1 MKRTFI
7 NLAIVGLLFFVA
19 SCGTYKQVPYFQDLD
34 RSSIVSQEIKNYSP
48 LTIQPGDLLGINVTS
63 SSDPAAVALFN
74 NSLNRVN
81 GNNAD
86 QSVSNPVY
94 GHLVDNRGNIQ
105 VAYLGNVKVSGYTTT
120 DLRDQLEK
128 ALAKYLTAPVVN
140 IRVLNFKI
148 GVMGD
153 VAKPDVYTFQN
164 EKVSLLDALSSA
176 GDLTITGK
184 RQDVLLIREING
196 KREFI
201 PIDLTSKKIF
211 ESPYFYLRNNDII
224 YVDPDKTKFAQY
236 DTGYRTASLIIS
248 AVSAVSLVIT
258 VILYHK

>member
-7 NLAIVGLLFFVA
+7 NLVVVGLLFFAA

-34 RSSIVSQEIKNYSP
+34 RSSVVSQEIKNYSP
-48 LTIQPGDLLGINVTS
+48 FTIQSGDILGISVTS
-63 SSDPAAVALFN
+63 NSDPSAVAVFN
-74 NSLNRVN
+74 YNLNRVN
-81 GNNAD
+81 GVNSDFTPSNA
-86 QSVSNPVY
+86 VVGY
-94 GHLVDNRGNIQ
+94 LVDTKGNIQ
-105 VAYLGNVKVSGYTTT
+105 VPYLGTMKVAGYTTT

-128 ALAKYLTAPVVN
+128 SLVKYVNLPVVN
-140 IRVLNFKI
+140 IRILNFKI

-153 VAKPDVYTFQN
+153 VMKPDVYTFQN
-164 EKVSLLDALSSA
+164 EKVSILDALSSA

-184 RQDVLLIREING
+184 RQNVLLIREING

-201 PIDLTSKKIF
+201 PIDLTSKKLF
-211 ESPYFYLRNNDII
+211 ESPYYYLRNNDIL
-224 YVDPDKTKFAQY
+224 YVDPDRTKFAQY

-248 AVSAVSLVIT
+248 AVSAASLVIT